1 MKFSTP
7 LIACP
12 ALLLVAGCRTGESVL
27 EAHGSQAADIAQ
39 LSWILF
45 VGGAAIL
52 LLVVAAAWLA
62 IRGPANTRKAL
73 AAPRTVVIGGIAFPA
88 GVLIALLLTNIGLMN
103 SLARAPA
110 DQPDIVRIAVTGEQW
125 WWRVSYREPGGAAVA
140 GANEIRIP
148 VGRDVVF
155 TLRSADVIHSFWVPS
170 LAGKVDMIPGRDTRL
185 RVHAT
190 RPGVFRGPCAEYC
203 GGAHALMALQ
213 VIAMPSDT
221 FDAWLARESGPAAQ
235 PATELERRGQSLF
248 VASGCGACHAVR
260 GTSASGL
267 IGPDLTRIGSRR
279 TIAAGTLPLDHDN
292 LVRFVT
298 AGQKVKPG
306 NTMPEYRIFSDDQRN
321 ALAAYLLSLK

>member
-1 MKFSTP
+1 MKFSIL
-7 LIACP
+7 LIP
-12 ALLLVAGCRTGESVL
+12 ALLLVSGCRNGESVL
-27 EAHGSQAADIAQ
+27 APHGSQAAGIAQ

-45 VGGAAIL
+45 VGGTAIL
-52 LLVVAAAWLA
+52 LLVVTATWLA
-62 IRGPANTRKAL
+62 IRGPASARKAL
-73 AAPRTVVIGGIAFPA
+73 STPRTVIVGGIAFPA

-103 SLARAPA
+103 SLARAPT
-110 DQPDIVRIAVTGEQW
+110 DQPNTVPIAVTGEQW
-125 WWRVSYREPGGAAVA
+125 WWRVAYSTPDGATAPS
-140 GANEIRIP
+140 ANEIRIP
-148 VGRDVVF
+148 AGRDVVF

-170 LAGKVDMIPGRDTRL
+170 LAGKVDMIPGRETRL
-185 RVHAT
+185 RVRAT
-190 RPGVFRGPCAEYC
+190 RSGIFRGPCAEYC

-213 VIAMPSDT
+213 VIAMPSDA
-221 FDAWLARESGPAAQ
+221 FDAWLAREAGSAAQ

-260 GTSASGL
+260 GTPASGI
-267 IGPDLTRIGSRR
+267 IGPDLTRLGSRR
-279 TIAAGTLPLDHDN
+279 SIAAGTLPLDHDN